1 MLLLRTST
9 IFQTYFMTTTFKTT
23 IDDLHKVLRI
33 VGTMLEEPFV
43 DLSSSDDVLTAI
55 SNDGALALNTTYS
68 AIQLDSLVSIVT
80 SLSADIDV
88 NANGNFIF
96 IDEMSRA
103 LVRAA
108 LISVADSLP
117 KDVQIFVLSE
127 STAEAAV
134 YGGEMGND
142 ISVGWDGVLDIDL
155 AAAESGLG
163 DTAVAYIDGNLHEV
177 FLHWVDAVITLQDDD
192 FYITTNKYSDVK
204 IGVLPPG
211 FWTTDRHD
219 RMRQRRAMSDT
230 EGTSVNLIAR
240 SF

>member
-43 DLSSSDDVLTAI
+43 DLSCSDDVLTAI

-68 AIQLDSLVSIVT
+68 AIQLESLVSIVT
-80 SLSADIDV
+80 SLSADVDV

-117 KDVQIFVLSE
+117 NDVQIFVLSE

-142 ISVGWDGVLDIDL
+142 ISVGWNGVLDIDL
-155 AAAESGLG
+155 AEAESGLC
-163 DTAVAYIDGNLHEV
+163 DTVVAYIDGDILQAY
-177 FLHWVDAVITLQDDD
+177 LHWVDAVNTLQMDGVDL
-192 FYITTNKYSDVK
+192 SDPYDGVK

-211 FWTTDRHD
+211 FWTEERHE
-219 RMRQRRAMSDT
+219 RMRQRSQECTSD
-230 EGTSVNLIAR
+230 
-240 SF
+240 